1 MSDTVEIP
9 IPDFAADGA
18 VAKKS
23 KRPAKAAAV
32 PVKAAAVAVKAAP
45 VPVRAAAP
53 DLAVLEGLSLNSAL
67 AEIESATL
75 TKLTPRKPHEKAKR
89 PPPKYVRKRP

>member
-23 KRPAKAAAV
+23 KRPAKAATV
-32 PVKAAAVAVKAAP
+32 PVKAATVA
-45 VPVRAAAP
+45 VRAAAP

-67 AEIESATL
+67 AEIESARL

>member
-9 IPDFAADGA
+9 IPDFATDGA

-23 KRPAKAAAV
+23 TPPKAALGGAM
-32 PVKAAAVAVKAAP
+32 
-45 VPVRAAAP
+45 AAAP
-53 DLAVLEGLSLNSAL
+53 GAPVLDGLSLNAAL
-67 AEIESATL
+67 AEIESARVTQL
-75 TKLTPRKPHEKAKR
+75 APRKPKEKAKR

>member
-23 KRPAKAAAV
+23 KRPAEAAAV
-32 PVKAAAVAVKAAP
+32 QVKVAGPGSAA
-45 VPVRAAAP
+45 
-53 DLAVLEGLSLNSAL
+53 LEDLSLNSAL
-67 AEIESATL
+67 AEIESARV
-75 TKLTPRKPHEKAKR
+75 TKLTPRKPIDKANR